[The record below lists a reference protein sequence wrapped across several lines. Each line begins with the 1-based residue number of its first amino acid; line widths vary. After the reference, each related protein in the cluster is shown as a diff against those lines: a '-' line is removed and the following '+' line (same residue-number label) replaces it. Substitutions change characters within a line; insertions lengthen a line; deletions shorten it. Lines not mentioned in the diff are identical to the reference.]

1 VTSRTAALRYARAL
15 FDVALKEQQD
25 LERVE
30 RELAAFSNL
39 VKEHDEL
46 SRALL
51 NPAIPAPRKRAAVA
65 ELLKRTTMTSVV
77 AKLLTLLA
85 ERDRLIILPDIVD
98 AFRQRVMDHRRIVRA
113 EITTAMPLE
122 PARAQAI
129 ERALAQATGLQV
141 TLAATVDPSIIGGV
155 VTRIRSTVYDS
166 SVTGQLARM
175 KKTLSGSGAR
185 G

>member
-30 RELAAFSNL
+30 RELTDFSTV
-39 VKEHDEL
+39 VKQHDEL

-51 NPAIPAPRKRAAVA
+51 NPAIPAARKRAAVTEILRRA
-65 ELLKRTTMTSVV
+65 TMTTVV

-98 AFRQRVMDHRRIVRA
+98 AFRQRVMDYRRVVRA

-122 PARAQAI
+122 AARTQAI
-129 ERALAQATGLQV
+129 ERALAQATGRQV
-141 TLAATVDPSIIGGV
+141 MLAATVDPAIIGGV
-155 VTRIRSTVYDS
+155 VTRIGSTVYDS
-166 SVTGQLARM
+166 SVTGQLTRM
-175 KKTLSGSGAR
+175 KKKLSEAR

>member
-30 RELAAFSNL
+30 RELAAFSQL

-51 NPAIPAPRKRAAVA
+51 NPAIPASRKRGAVT
-65 ELLKRTTMTSVV
+65 ELLKRMPMTTVV

-85 ERDRLIILPDIVD
+85 ERDRLIVLPDIVD
-98 AFRQRVMDHRRIVRA
+98 AFRQRVMDYRRVVRA

-122 PARAQAI
+122 PAREQAI
-129 ERALAQATGLQV
+129 VRALADATGRHV
-141 TLAATVDPSIIGGV
+141 TLATTVDPSIIGGV
-155 VTRIRSTVYDS
+155 VTRIGGTVYDS
-166 SVTGQLARM
+166 SVVGQLTRM
-175 KKTLSGSGAR
+175 KKKLTEAR